1 MRCLIAFMFVLAGLV
16 GSPLG
21 ARAQDGDK
29 ERLEDFYPGTLPEG
43 PQEFDEDRLGDFYR
57 EPAPAPEES
66 ALQLKLDDAGVE
78 VVPTADG
85 FYILEP
91 TELRGGRARGAKIG
105 LGVSAGFLVVGAVM
119 TAVGFTSFDFESSLA
134 PLWTGV
140 AFMVGGS
147 VGLIASGVMLRGS
160 NRKPRR
166 QKEAHYGAP
175 RRVQWDLAG
184 SRLVF

>member
-1 MRCLIAFMFVLAGLV
+1 MCVLAGLV
-16 GSPLG
+16 ALPQS
-21 ARAQDGDK
+21 ASAQAGEADTTS
-29 ERLEDFYPGTLPEG
+29 EPNL
-43 PQEFDEDRLGDFYR
+43 Q
-57 EPAPAPEES
+57 EPAPSSEPAPEEP

-147 VGLIASGVMLRGS
+147 VGLIVSGVMLRGS

-166 QKEAHYGAP
+166 QKEAHCGTP
-175 RRVQWDLAG
+175 RRAQWDLAQ